1 MSVINTMLKDLDKRQ
16 KLQDDGVYHPAEQ
29 KSNFI
34 VYVLAVLV
42 AVLLLIIIG
51 GGIWYYLRVSGNPAV
66 EPAKVQAGTA
76 AETAVTESVSE
87 KNVITAA
94 AGTEPSGE
102 NVSEEDM
109 LLKENS
115 DEQTLEALENEIYGP
130 DTNGADITE
139 TYEDTVAAKSG
150 KPARVSNTAE
160 LPKNNAVSSGRKV
173 MKVTPVELTKEQEI
187 DLDSKAANI
196 ALSQGNIDKAI
207 ESYQAILVKDPKN
220 RMAREKIASLFYGT
234 NNLAQAKKILQQGIS
249 IDSTYPNYRLLLAR
263 ILVEQDSKNEAL
275 SVLASLSLKAD
286 RSNLDYLATEA
297 YLATELNQSTLAV
310 DAYSK
315 LTRIMPNEGKWWFG
329 LGLAFDRQKVKPA
342 AVSNYKKA
350 VSVGIAE
357 ASRKFALQRIQ
368 ELEK

>member
-115 DEQTLEALENEIYGP
+115 DEQTLEALENEIYG
-130 DTNGADITE
+130 
-139 TYEDTVAAKSG
+139 
-150 KPARVSNTAE
+150 R
-160 LPKNNAVSSGRKV
+160 RKV

-342 AVSNYKKA
+342 AISNYKKA